1 MSGFQ
6 ERGPVHQVVFR
17 WDGNHGRQVTG
28 MSAVAHSC
36 PAEQAAELGRELGP
50 LLWVSGPAAARPSV
64 VRTLSRDGRHVMLVQ
79 RWPTTDRGGRP
90 STVSHVLVGHPQALK
105 TRQCIALAHR
115 GFSSRTKAEGASGQQ
130 REIDCAVL
138 DELARPAL
146 PRMVDRLPDVK
157 HALTLATAELL
168 RDPRQRL
175 SLLVE
180 EEAPPAWPS
189 PAAVPLVYYG
199 LFMIF
204 GNWLPHE
211 WTFATYDTVDTHPLR
226 LMSVPRWEQETGG
239 PGPLARVMCRA
250 PVQAS
255 FEQRAAARLVEHLLE
270 NPQARPGVPH
280 LVDDLHDGAA
290 LAWEHRR
297 ALLQDII
304 DRRAARR
311 RAAGRPGH
319 RPDRD
324 GDFGHGPA
332 GAGSAPERDPGD
344 DRTQHPAPAPER
356 DRDRDLDWE
365 RAPDR
370 DLEWERDPDREWER
384 SPDQGPGP
392 TVHLLRDRGG
402 AAEQARGPARG
413 QGQVQ
418 LQALAREPEPEQ
430 ERAWATAGPEAG
442 PAPSA
447 TPPAVPPAVPP
458 GGPQA
463 PPVPHTPSVVP
474 PTAYGTAA
482 PLAPV
487 PDRGSP
493 GAAPGAVPPARDP
506 YALHR
511 ELREHRRTDG
521 MRHASLTA
529 ELAGHSD
536 ETLLGELRSGE
547 LSPDA
552 LDLVLNELG
561 RPARLQA
568 RRPEMRDALCAEVL
582 SRSLYLLPGDPAA
595 AHHTSQAAA
604 AQRAARLFHWAVAP
618 SARDQRYLHDLLEL
632 FEFMDRDRRPATG
645 NWLRDVLVE
654 PRDGQVPDLPPQVWS
669 RILHNEMR
677 RGGAPAVPPP
687 PSGSPPHAARTAPFS
702 QPEPPPPPEP
712 PAGARRKP
720 AFGAR
725 FGDLTSRPGC
735 VVGSLL
741 GLIGA
746 VLVAIVV
753 IAVV

>member
-1 MSGFQ
+1 M
-6 ERGPVHQVVFR
+6 HQVVFR

-90 STVSHVLVGHPQALK
+90 STVSHVLVGRPQALK

-115 GFSSRTKAEGASGQQ
+115 GFSNRTKAEGASGQQ
-130 REIDCAVL
+130 PEIDCAAL

-157 HALTLATAELL
+157 NALTLATAELL

-180 EEAPPAWPS
+180 EEAPDAWPD
-189 PAAVPLVYYG
+189 PEAVPLVYYG

-211 WTFATYDTVDTHPLR
+211 WTFTTYDTVDTHPLR
-226 LMSVPRWEQETGG
+226 LMSVPRWEQDTGG
-239 PGPLARVMCRA
+239 PGPLARVMCRP
-250 PVQAS
+250 PVRAS
-255 FEQRAAARLVEHLLE
+255 FEQRAAGQLVEHLLE
-270 NPQARPGVPH
+270 HPQARPGVPH
-280 LVDDLHDGAA
+280 LVDDLPDGAA
-290 LAWEHRR
+290 LGWEHRR
-297 ALLQDII
+297 ALLQDVIA
-304 DRRAARR
+304 RRATRR
-311 RAAGRPGH
+311 RTADRPGH
-319 RPDRD
+319 QTGPE
-324 GDFGHGPA
+324 GDYGRGPA
-332 GAGSAPERDPGD
+332 GAGSAPEWDPGD
-344 DRTQHPAPAPER
+344 GRPRHPAPAAAP
-356 DRDRDLDWE
+356 DRD

-370 DLEWERDPDREWER
+370 GAGPAAHQLRERAWDQER
-384 SPDQGPGP
+384 GRDQ
-392 TVHLLRDRGG
+392 DRGG
-402 AAEQARGPARG
+402 TAEQAHGPAQAHG
-413 QGQVQ
+413 QARVQ
-418 LQALAREPEPEQ
+418 AQPPPRTHEPEVELEVELKQEQ
-430 ERAWATAGPEAG
+430 AWAMAGPEAG
-442 PAPSA
+442 PPPAT
-447 TPPAVPPAVPP
+447 TPPAVPPGV
-458 GGPQA
+458 PQA
-463 PPVPHTPSVVP
+463 PPVPQAPSVP

-482 PLAPV
+482 PLGPV
-487 PDRGSP
+487 PDGGPSR
-493 GAAPGAVPPARDP
+493 AAPGTVPAARDP

-521 MRHASLTA
+521 MRHTYLMA

-547 LSPDA
+547 LSPDS
-552 LDLVLNELG
+552 LELVLNELG
-561 RPARLQA
+561 KPARLQV
-568 RRPEMRDALCAEVL
+568 RGPEMRDALCAQVL
-582 SRSLYLLPGDPAA
+582 SRSLYLHPGDPGA
-595 AHHTSQAAA
+595 AHHTSQAAE

-654 PRDGQVPDLPPQVWS
+654 PRGGQVPDLPPQVWS
-669 RILHNEMR
+669 RILRNEMR
-677 RGGAPAVPPP
+677 KAGTPAVPL
-687 PSGSPPHAARTAPFS
+687 PSGSPPHAASLSRPQSPA
-702 QPEPPPPPEP
+702 PPEP

-720 AFGAR
+720 AFGVR

-735 VVGSLL
+735 VVGTLL
-741 GLIGA
+741 GVMGA